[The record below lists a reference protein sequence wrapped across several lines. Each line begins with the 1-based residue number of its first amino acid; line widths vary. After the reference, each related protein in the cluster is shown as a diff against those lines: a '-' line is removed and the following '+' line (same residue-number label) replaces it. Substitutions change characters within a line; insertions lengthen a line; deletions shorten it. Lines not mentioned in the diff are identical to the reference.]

1 MRKSLILLILVSIGL
16 TAPALAKS
24 HSGERSDR
32 NEYKRSEN
40 VEKGYRNDQ
49 SHRKYAKHDRQ
60 DRKYAKHDRRDG
72 KYGHFQKRM
81 KKLRKELRHERRDNR
96 RHVNRDIRR
105 TRKMAGY
112 YDNHQYRRAPVVVA
126 PRRYA
131 NSIFS
136 PSLVL
141 RIPLNW

>member
-1 MRKSLILLILVSIGL
+1 MRNTLILLILVSIGL
-16 TAPALAKS
+16 TAPALAKN
-24 HSGERSDR
+24 HNGERSDR
-32 NEYKRSEN
+32 NDYRKFGKI
-40 VEKGYRNDQ
+40 EKNYRNTQ
-49 SHRKYAKHDRQ
+49 GHRKYAKHDR
-60 DRKYAKHDRRDG
+60 HDG

-96 RHVNRDIRR
+96 RHVRRDIRR
-105 TRKMAGY
+105 TRKMAGH

-131 NSIFS
+131 RSIFS